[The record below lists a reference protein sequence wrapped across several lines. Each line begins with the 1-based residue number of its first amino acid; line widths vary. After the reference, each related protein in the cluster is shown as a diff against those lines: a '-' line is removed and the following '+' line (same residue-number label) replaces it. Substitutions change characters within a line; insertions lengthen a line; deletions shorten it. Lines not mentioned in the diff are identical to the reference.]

1 MLLREINL
9 YIYIHVHDSKAQYY
23 KDVTCSQTDLYIPC
37 NLSQN
42 PSIFCT
48 HMYVCMCENKYA
60 DFNICIEMQR
70 TKDA

>member
-9 YIYIHVHDSKAQYY
+9 YIYHVHGSKAQYY

-37 NLSQN
+37 NLSHN
-42 PSIFCT
+42 LSTFCT
-48 HMYVCMCENKYA
+48 HMYVCKTNMLI
-60 DFNICIEMQR
+60 FNIYIEMQI